1 MEVKMTNHKSI
12 GVLLCGGSG
21 SRLYPATKVVNKH
34 FFNVYD
40 KPMFYY
46 PLSTLIYSGL
56 KNILLVCNKQ
66 DRDKFE
72 IFTKEIQN
80 RWKIKITII
89 IQQKQ
94 SKGILDRVVSCME
107 YLNESNKI
115 CLILGDNFFFGR
127 DITNIVKKSLKNKKS
142 TIFTHEVNDPSGYGI
157 LYKDKRNQLLKIIEK
172 PKNKKSNNAITGLYI
187 YNKKDLSFIDNIKP
201 SKKNELE
208 ISSLNKILLK
218 NKSLS
223 EISLGKGI
231 TWFDLGTYNDLLSC
245 SNFIQ
250 IIQQKLGF
258 IISDI

>member
-94 SKGILDRVVSCME
+94 SKGILDGVVSCME
-107 YLNESNKI
+107 YLNE
-115 CLILGDNFFFGR
+115 
-127 DITNIVKKSLKNKKS
+127 
-142 TIFTHEVNDPSGYGI
+142 
-157 LYKDKRNQLLKIIEK
+157 
-172 PKNKKSNNAITGLYI
+172 
-187 YNKKDLSFIDNIKP
+187 YNKYFKFGLR
-201 SKKNELE
+201 L
-208 ISSLNKILLK
+208 
-218 NKSLS
+218 
-223 EISLGKGI
+223 
-231 TWFDLGTYNDLLSC
+231 
-245 SNFIQ
+245 
-250 IIQQKLGF
+250 
-258 IISDI
+258 